1 MESDA
6 EENKQLCGTCEELRR
21 ACLELRHMVH
31 GQKECYGK
39 WELQGCLERIWEA
52 LDKVKCDSDLR
63 QRAIMFGLFAPH
75 YLARIL
81 QMGGGVSG

>member
-1 MESDA
+1 MENNA
-6 EENKQLCGTCEELRR
+6 EDERLCGSVDELRR
-21 ACLELRHMVH
+21 ACESLRELVH
-31 GQKECYGK
+31 GQKQCYSK
-39 WELQGCLERIWEA
+39 WELQGRLQRIWEA
-52 LDKVKCDSDLR
+52 LDRVKCDSDLR